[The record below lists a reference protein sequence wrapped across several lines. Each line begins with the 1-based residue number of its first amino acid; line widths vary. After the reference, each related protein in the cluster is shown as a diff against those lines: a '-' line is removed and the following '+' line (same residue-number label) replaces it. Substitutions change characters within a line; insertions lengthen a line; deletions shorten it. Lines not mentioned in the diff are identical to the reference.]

1 MRNVDKPD
9 PRRPWIV
16 PGPIKEVTPGPSRRG
31 QPDPLSLRIDTLPSP
46 DAGPGS
52 AAAAAPAGEPSQQA
66 LSDFAFDAI
75 TDGLAAIRNGEMVV
89 VVDDENRENEGDLIC
104 AAQFATPQ
112 QINFMAIEARGL
124 ICLAMEG
131 ERLDALDLP
140 LMVDRNTDNNQTAFT
155 VSVDAGP
162 EHGVSTGISAE
173 DRART
178 IQVAIHPATRPADLR
193 RPGHIFPLRA
203 RSGGVLR
210 RAGHTEAAID
220 LARLAGLFPAGVI
233 CEIQNPDGSMAR
245 LPQLVDYARRHGLR
259 LISIADL
266 IRYRLDTE
274 RFVRRQA
281 EADLPSAFGHFRAI
295 GYRNELDGSE
305 HVAIVKGTPQASDG
319 PVLVRVHSECLTG
332 DAFGSL
338 RCDCRP
344 QLEAALR
351 MIEAAGEGVVVYLR
365 QEGRGIGL
373 INKLRA
379 YSLQDGGLDTVEANE
394 RLGFPADLRN
404 YGIGAQILSD
414 LGVQRLRLITN
425 NPRKIAGLGG
435 YGLQVEDRV
444 PLVMDPGLHNASYLQ
459 AKRTKLGHL
468 FGQGPSCPIAGP
480 TALIGWRGEAPA
492 GLLQALQEQL
502 TALALEH
509 GLRTEQQEDPRLLAL
524 LDQPRLA
531 LLLSTDLT
539 PPPQDLGGEGLRAI
553 LRRLV
558 ELPGTTHLTLL
569 LGSDPRRLNHPSASL
584 GSATRRLPE
593 LSQPLA
599 EAQPLQLDTL
609 IQWLPEG

>member
-1 MRNVDKPD
+1 MRFDS
-9 PRRPWIV
+9 IA
-16 PGPIKEVTPGPSRRG
+16 
-31 QPDPLSLRIDTLPSP
+31 
-46 DAGPGS
+46 DA
-52 AAAAAPAGEPSQQA
+52 
-66 LSDFAFDAI
+66 
-75 TDGLAAIRNGEMVV
+75 LAAIRNGDSVV

-104 AAQFATPQ
+104 AAQFATPE
-112 QINFMAIEARGL
+112 QINFMATEARGL

-140 LMVDRNTDNNQTAFT
+140 LMVDRNTDSNQTAFT

-162 EHGVSTGISAE
+162 ENGVSTGISAD

-178 IQVAIHPATRPADLR
+178 IQVAIHPHTRARDLR

-203 RSGGVLR
+203 KQGGVLK

-220 LARLAGLFPAGVI
+220 LARLAGLYPAGVI
-233 CEIQNPDGSMAR
+233 CEIQNSDGSMAR
-245 LPQLVDYARRHGLR
+245 LPQLAAYAQRHGLR

-266 IRYRLDTE
+266 IGYRLDTE

-281 EADLPSAFGHFRAI
+281 EADLPSDFGSFRAI

-305 HVAIVKGTPQASDG
+305 HVAIVKGHPAQVQG

-373 INKLRA
+373 INKLKA

-394 RLGFPADLRN
+394 RLGFAADLRN
-404 YGIGAQILSD
+404 YGVGAQILSD

-435 YGLQVEDRV
+435 YGLRVEDRV
-444 PLVMDPGLHNASYLQ
+444 PLVIDPGNYNAAYLQ
-459 AKRTKLGHL
+459 TKRIKLGHL
-468 FGQGPSCPIAGP
+468 LEEEYHG
-480 TALIGWRGEAPA
+480 
-492 GLLQALQEQL
+492 L
-502 TALALEH
+502 TALFGWDGSDRRDPLFLSEAFDKLRGWTMEQGLLLE
-509 GLRTEQQEDPRLLAL
+509 RESDPRLLAL
-524 LDQPRLA
+524 LDQPQLAVLLGCPDGRLLSA
-531 LLLSTDLT
+531 ADLAASLQQLMQQAGSQRLSLLLAPDAQRVS
-539 PPPQDLGGEGLRAI
+539 
-553 LRRLV
+553 
-558 ELPGTTHLTLL
+558 
-569 LGSDPRRLNHPSASL
+569 HPSATLEPEFRDLKDLSPGENESCPRLSL
-584 GSATRRLPE
+584 KPGAFVVWR
-593 LSQPLA
+593 A
-599 EAQPLQLDTL
+599 A
-609 IQWLPEG
+609 